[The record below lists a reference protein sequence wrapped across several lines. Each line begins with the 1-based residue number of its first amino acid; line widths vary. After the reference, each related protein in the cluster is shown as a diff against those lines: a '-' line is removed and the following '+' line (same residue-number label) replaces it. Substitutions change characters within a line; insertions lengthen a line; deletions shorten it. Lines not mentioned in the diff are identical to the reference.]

1 MRPFLSGVW
10 NFTQAVTVV
19 TLRRVRRGPGRPSWT
34 WVYEAGV
41 DFLRRQACT
50 VTSMQDIALQRAY
63 ADGLWLPSLA
73 KIVIEERRCAP
84 GGVPSRCLRPL
95 FNARPGALLYL
106 HGGAY
111 TMYVRTHDR
120 LIVPVCL
127 SAGCATYVPD
137 YRLAPEHPFP
147 AAVDDSLRAYLGLLD
162 MGVDPSRLV
171 VGGDSA
177 GAGLA
182 IALLHR
188 LREEGKPL
196 PRLALLISPWID
208 LACSGCSMD
217 TNGSVDWIN
226 REVSLQMAQQYLP
239 GGDLRHPHASPLF
252 SDLSGLPPLY
262 IQAGEGEVLYDQIM
276 DLVQRAR
283 AQGVHVDVET
293 WPDMC
298 HEFQAFDRFVPQSR
312 TALRRMGEV
321 LRKALDSQSKP

>member
-10 NFTQAVTVV
+10 NFTQAVTGV
-19 TLRRVRRGPGRPSWT
+19 TLRRVRRGPGRPSWS

-41 DFLRRQACT
+41 DFLRRQAST
-50 VTSMQDIALQRAY
+50 VTSMDDIALQRAY
-63 ADGLWLPSLA
+63 ADGLWLPSVA
-73 KIVIEERRCAP
+73 KVVTQVYRCSP
-84 GGVPSRCLRPL
+84 GGVPSRCFRPL
-95 FNARPGALLYL
+95 FNARPGTLLYF

-120 LIVPVCL
+120 LLVAVCL
-127 SAGCATYVPD
+127 SAGCSTYVPD

-147 AAVDDSLRAYLGLLD
+147 AALEDALQAYVGLVK
-162 MGVDPSRLV
+162 MGVDPDRLV

-182 IALLHR
+182 LALMHR
-188 LREEGKPL
+188 LREENLPL

-217 TNGSVDWIN
+217 VNDSVDWIN
-226 REVSLQMAQQYLP
+226 RKVSLQMAAYYLP
-239 GGDLRHPHASPLF
+239 DGDLRHPHASPLF

-276 DLVQRAR
+276 DLARRAR
-283 AQGVHVDVET
+283 AQGVQVDVET

-312 TALRRMGEV
+312 TALRRMGEM
-321 LRKALDSQSKP
+321 LREALECPTKP